1 MSLFSRS
8 VALDLTGKAILVTG
22 GGGDGVG
29 RGVCEAVVEAGGLL
43 LVNDLTIERAE
54 AAASRFDGAV
64 PLPGDVSKPQDVVE
78 VFHAASKHCDH
89 VAGLVNSAGVGLRRL
104 AHEAEEADF
113 DRLQDIDVRAVWLVS
128 RAFVRQ
134 ALKAGKPGA
143 IVNISSVHAHST
155 IAGYAVYAG
164 AKGGVE
170 ALTRGLAV
178 EYGHHAIRCNAV
190 APGYVHSEQ
199 GLHLLRALTDD
210 PEAWVERYTNSYQA
224 LPYPIDRIDCG
235 RLAVF
240 LLSDAS
246 RCVTGQTIRIDC
258 GLTGMLFDRDFSGA

>member
-1 MSLFSRS
+1 M
-8 VALDLTGKAILVTG
+8 DLTRRAILVTG

-43 LVNDLTIERAE
+43 LVNDLTRERAE
-54 AAASRFDGAV
+54 AAAARYDHAV
-64 PLPGDVSKPQDVVE
+64 PLPGDVSRPQDVVE
-78 VFHAASKHCDH
+78 IFRSASEHCDH
-89 VAGLVNSAGVGLRRL
+89 VAGLVNSAGVGLSRL

-113 DRLQDIDVRAVWLVS
+113 DRLNHIDVRAVWLMS
-128 RAFVRQ
+128 RAFIRQ

-155 IAGYAVYAG
+155 IAGYSLYAG

-178 EYGHHAIRCNAV
+178 EYGHHGIRCNAV

-199 GLHLLRALTDD
+199 GTVLLRTRTDD
-210 PEAWVERYTNSYQA
+210 PEAWVERHTKYAQA
-224 LPYPIDRIDCG
+224 LPYRIDPIDCG
-235 RLAVF
+235 RLVIF
-240 LLSDAS
+240 LLSDAA

-258 GLTGMLFDRDFSGA
+258 GLTVMLYDRDFSGA

>member
-1 MSLFSRS
+1 

-43 LVNDLTIERAE
+43 FVNDLTIERTE
-54 AAASRFDGAV
+54 AAASRFDDAV
-64 PLPGDVSKPQDVVE
+64 ALPGDVSKPQDVVE
-78 VFHAASKHCDH
+78 MFRSAAKHCDH
-89 VAGLVNSAGVGLRRL
+89 ISGLVNSAGVGLCRL
-104 AHEAEEADF
+104 AHEADEADF
-113 DRLQDIDVRAVWLVS
+113 DRLNHIDLRAVWLMS
-128 RAFVRQ
+128 RAFIRQ
-134 ALKAGKPGA
+134 ALEANKPGA

-155 IAGYAVYAG
+155 IAGYSLYAG
-164 AKGGVE
+164 TKGGVE

-178 EYGHHAIRCNAV
+178 EYGHHGIRCNAV

-199 GLHLLRALTDD
+199 GLHLLRTITDD

-224 LPYPIDRIDCG
+224 LPYPIDPIDCG

-240 LLSDAS
+240 LLADAS